1 MADNSRFSVS
11 LNPELA
17 KMVEDYR
24 FEHRISTKNR
34 AVQRLLEMGF
44 QSMGGKKSG
53 PAEETELDHQE
64 RELIRIARGLDPYRQ
79 ELLLRLAAVVAE
91 KDSPSIP

>member
-24 FEHRISTKNR
+24 FEHRISTKNG
-34 AVQRLLEMGF
+34 AVQRLLEIGF
-44 QSMGGKKSG
+44 QSMEGKKTG
-53 PAEETELDHQE
+53 PVDGTALDHQE
-64 RELIRIARGLDPYRQ
+64 QELIRIARGLDPSRQ

-91 KDSPSIP
+91 KDALRIQ